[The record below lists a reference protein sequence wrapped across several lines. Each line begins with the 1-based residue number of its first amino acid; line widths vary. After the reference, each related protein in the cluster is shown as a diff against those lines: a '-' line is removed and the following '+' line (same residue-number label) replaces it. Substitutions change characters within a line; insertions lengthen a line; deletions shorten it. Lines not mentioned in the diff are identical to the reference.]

1 VQYSR
6 SSSRC
11 EVDCRELDSDTAEDE
26 QGEFLLTGV
35 KAMMQEFAERR
46 SEFRF
51 PIVLPVEYFPPDNS
65 GILSYALDLSKK
77 GTFISSDDPLVLG
90 SRFGIHL
97 TVPFDYESSKIF
109 RTEATVA
116 WNKIQPFKSKTN
128 GMGVAFIEPL
138 PESLLLNALADNV
151 QKLMKE
157 TEAKRLLEERLEKL
171 ESDLEKTKKLASL
184 GRCAE
189 KILFD
194 LSNPILTLSGKLAIL
209 KGKMEKHKKMLAE
222 HEETN
227 KTVFKQIIAQF
238 NTSCSK
244 IDHILKDYKVIS
256 ELVKI
261 VENRGTLEGK
271 LREKYKC

>member
-1 VQYSR
+1 MTSE
-6 SSSRC
+6 SI
-11 EVDCRELDSDTAEDE
+11 E
-26 QGEFLLTGV
+26 
-35 KAMMQEFAERR
+35 KR

-51 PIVLPVEYFPPDNS
+51 PVVVPVEYFTFDTS
-65 GILSYALDLSKK
+65 GILSYALDLSKT

-90 SRFGIHL
+90 SRFAIHL

-128 GMGVAFIEPL
+128 GMGVNLIEPL
-138 PESLLLNALADNV
+138 PEDLLLYALANNV
-151 QKLMKE
+151 RKLMKE
-157 TEAKRLLEERLEKL
+157 TEAKRLLEERVENL
-171 ESDLEKTKKLASL
+171 ESELEETNRLASL
-184 GRCAE
+184 GRCVE

-209 KGKMEKHKKMLAE
+209 KRKMGNHRRMLEE

-227 KTVFKQIIAQF
+227 NTVFKKIIAQF

-244 IDHILKDYKVIS
+244 IDQILNEYKVIS
-256 ELVKI
+256 ELAHMAGDDR
-261 VENRGTLEGK
+261 ETLERK
-271 LREKYKC
+271 LKRYVC